1 MPASARNRPQRRLLG
16 IGKEGA
22 MEVDVVQSAAI
33 LALSLTAIANA
44 VDLHMTYRRVA
55 ELEKAVE
62 KAEDAAYRRGR
73 GDDGLHR

>member
-1 MPASARNRPQRRLLG
+1 
-16 IGKEGA
+16 
-22 MEVDVVQSAAI
+22 MEVDVMQSAAI
-33 LALSLTAIANA
+33 VAVALTAVLNA
-44 VDLHMTYRRVA
+44 IDLHATNRRVT

>member
-1 MPASARNRPQRRLLG
+1 
-16 IGKEGA
+16 
-22 MEVDVVQSAAI
+22 MEVDVMQSAAI
-33 LALSLTAIANA
+33 VAAALAAVLNAI
-44 VDLHMTYRRVA
+44 DLHATNRRVA

>member
-1 MPASARNRPQRRLLG
+1 M
-16 IGKEGA
+16 
-22 MEVDVVQSAAI
+22 DVMQSAAI
-33 LALSLTAIANA
+33 VAVALTAVLNA
-44 VDLHMTYRRVA
+44 IDLHATNRRVA

>member
-1 MPASARNRPQRRLLG
+1 
-16 IGKEGA
+16 
-22 MEVDVVQSAAI
+22 MEVDVMQSAAI
-33 LALSLTAIANA
+33 VAVALTAVLNA
-44 VDLHMTYRRVA
+44 IDLHATNRRVA

>member
-1 MPASARNRPQRRLLG
+1 
-16 IGKEGA
+16 
-22 MEVDVVQSAAI
+22 MEVDVMQSAAI
-33 LALSLTAIANA
+33 VAVALAAVLNAI
-44 VDLHMTYRRVA
+44 DLHATNRRVA

>member
-1 MPASARNRPQRRLLG
+1 
-16 IGKEGA
+16 
-22 MEVDVVQSAAI
+22 MEVDVMQSAAI
-33 LALSLTAIANA
+33 VAMALTAVLNA
-44 VDLHMTYRRVA
+44 IDLHATNRRVA

>member
-1 MPASARNRPQRRLLG
+1 
-16 IGKEGA
+16 
-22 MEVDVVQSAAI
+22 MEVDIMQSAAI
-33 LALSLTAIANA
+33 ITLALAAVLNA
-44 VDLHMTYRRVA
+44 VDLHATHRRVA

>member
-1 MPASARNRPQRRLLG
+1 
-16 IGKEGA
+16 
-22 MEVDVVQSAAI
+22 MEVDVMQSAAI
-33 LALSLTAIANA
+33 VAVALTAVLNA
-44 VDLHMTYRRVA
+44 IDLHATNRRVV

>member
-1 MPASARNRPQRRLLG
+1 
-16 IGKEGA
+16 
-22 MEVDVVQSAAI
+22 MEVDVMQSAAI
-33 LALSLTAIANA
+33 VAVALTAVLNA
-44 VDLHMTYRRVA
+44 IDLHATIRRVA